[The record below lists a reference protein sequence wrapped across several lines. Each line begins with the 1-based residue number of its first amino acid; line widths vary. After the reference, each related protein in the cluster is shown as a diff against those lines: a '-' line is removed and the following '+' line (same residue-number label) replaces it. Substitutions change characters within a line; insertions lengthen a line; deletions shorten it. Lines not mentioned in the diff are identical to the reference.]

1 MSPDPNPTE
10 PPDPAPPGTIETLFL
25 HLERPLH
32 AYAMRILHHPEQAE
46 DVVQDA
52 FLRLNRLRDSIH
64 QPRPWLYRTVH
75 HLALNRLRDEARTQT
90 LTPNGAD
97 DLPLPD
103 QLADPN
109 PPPDELASHEECL
122 DQVRQGLRQLD
133 PRSREVLRLKFEEN
147 GSYRDI
153 SLKTGLTP
161 GHVGYLLHHA
171 LKAIADDLH
180 RSGLLP

>member
-1 MSPDPNPTE
+1 MAPDSNPTDS
-10 PPDPAPPGTIETLFL
+10 PDPAPPGPIETLFL

-32 AYAMRILHHPEQAE
+32 AYAMRLLHHPQQAE

-52 FLRLNRLRDSIH
+52 FLKLNRLRDSIQ

-75 HLALNRLRDEARTQT
+75 HLALNRLRDDARTQS
-90 LTPNGAD
+90 LSPNGTD
-97 DLPLPD
+97 DDPLPD
-103 QLADPN
+103 RLVDPH
-109 PPPDELASHEECL
+109 PTPDLEVSHQECL

-133 PRSREVLRLKFEEN
+133 PRSREVLRLKFEEQC
-147 GSYRDI
+147 SYRDI
-153 SLKTGLTP
+153 SLKTGLSS

-171 LKAIADDLH
+171 LKAIADDLQ